1 MWLLPASDQSRCI
14 VDVQQLALSLGL
26 VIAVCAALTVVTIGA
41 FRRICIRDVSLE
53 HGKTRLRTVV
63 HQFLCDAGRTSWP
76 FHLRGCAH
84 PCHEGRRVN
93 GTTLELIDAQGQ
105 AISERKD
112 ISIGILT
119 PPSFRVFFHTSLG
132 MPIDV
137 WVVIVVAASAGI
149 MAWSPLLATQ
159 SAISVVAAA
168 VLVVLITLGERHSGR
183 RRHPAPPSGAASRSG

>member
-1 MWLLPASDQSRCI
+1 MLPASDQSRCI

-119 PPSFRVFFHTSLG
+119 LPSFRVFSTRPSECPSLRG
-132 MPIDV
+132 LCSPSRPRP
-137 WVVIVVAASAGI
+137 ASWHGARFLPR
-149 MAWSPLLATQ
+149 SPQSRLLPQPHRQ
-159 SAISVVAAA
+159 S
-168 VLVVLITLGERHSGR
+168 
-183 RRHPAPPSGAASRSG
+183 